1 MQQRTR
7 PKFLRKAIALGV
19 VVTAQAM
26 VTGCALAASDAY
38 SGHWMYQQ
46 TCGWGHIAT
55 LDLEQTGNTV
65 TGKWSDGTRV
75 RGAEGSLEGELRDGT
90 LYVRFCG
97 IDESSG
103 YSVCPKFDSEVTD
116 HLIRRGSA
124 LVWYQ
129 GSGKQFDE
137 YLVLHP
143 VLHGKTTVKD
153 SNCSNDAQ

>member
-1 MQQRTR
+1 MPQRTP

-19 VVTAQAM
+19 VITTQAM
-26 VTGCALAASDAY
+26 VTGCVLAASDTY
-38 SGHWMYQQ
+38 SGHWMYLQ
-46 TCGWGHIAT
+46 TCGWEHVAT
-55 LDLEQTGNTV
+55 LNLEQTGNTV

-75 RGAEGSLEGELRDGT
+75 RGSEGSLKGELRDGT

-97 IDESSG
+97 VDESSG
-103 YSVCPKFDSEVTD
+103 YSVCPKFDSEITD

-143 VLHGKTTVKD
+143 AVHGKATVKD
-153 SNCSNDAQ
+153 SNCSNDAR